1 LGLYQTKYNSGAGEE
16 PIGLRIT
23 FDDPRD
29 AHEVFV
35 ERIGMKDNDDLGG
48 RQDWWLKIEQAIM
61 EKRRGTFARPF
72 EGMTVKDMA
81 ERWETD
87 STGSIQTT
95 LSQASKKG
103 KFIKV
108 KHGYWDIKSEVEED
122 KRIASMEI
130 KY

>member
-1 LGLYQTKYNSGAGEE
+1 MQ
-16 PIGLRIT
+16 
-23 FDDPRD
+23 
-29 AHEVFV
+29 
-35 ERIGMKDNDDLGG
+35 DNDDLGG
-48 RQDWWLKIEQAIM
+48 RQDWWLKIEQAIL
-61 EKRRGTFARPF
+61 ERRRASFARPF
-72 EGMTVKDMA
+72 EGMTVKEIAD
-81 ERWETD
+81 RWDTD

-108 KHGYWDIKSEVEED
+108 KHGYWDIKSEAEED